1 MCNIS
6 FILAKAVCWEPLWAG
21 HSDWKRLYLSPV
33 SGEKPASGVRSG
45 AFHMQWWEH
54 DAGFAQSLKQPSEG
68 LSWDQGKDIQERR
81 VSVQV
86 LGQAWAGSQG
96 PWQHEQDTVMMHM
109 HYRTHTWAWC
119 WGCRLTLSCP
129 RTAQLSGRLTPPESH
144 GSLMCSQAG
153 APSALRGKQ
162 WEFFP
167 LKKNK
172 HRKKALK
179 WSPSNGYYCML

>member
-1 MCNIS
+1 MCNTS

-33 SGEKPASGVRSG
+33 SGEKPRVERFTCDDGSMMPALHRVWRSRVRG
-45 AFHMQWWEH
+45 
-54 DAGFAQSLKQPSEG
+54 
-68 LSWDQGKDIQERR
+68 
-81 VSVQV
+81 
-86 LGQAWAGSQG
+86 WAGTRGRMFRRGKWVCRCWGRREAALQG
-96 PWQHEQDTVMMHM
+96 PWQHKQDTVMMHT

-119 WGCRLTLSCP
+119 WGCLLTLSCP

-144 GSLMCSQAG
+144 SSLMCSQAG

-179 WSPSNGYYCML
+179 CSTSNGHYCML